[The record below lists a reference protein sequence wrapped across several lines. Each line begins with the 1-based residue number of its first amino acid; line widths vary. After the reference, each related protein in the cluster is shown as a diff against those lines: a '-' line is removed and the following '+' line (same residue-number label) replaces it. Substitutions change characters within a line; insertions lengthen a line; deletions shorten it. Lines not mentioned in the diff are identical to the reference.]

1 MKKTIGILGGMGP
14 LATADLFRKIT
25 LLTKASCDNDHI
37 RVYIDSNAQIPD
49 RTAAILH
56 GGKDPLPQ
64 MRAALHSLEACGAS
78 CVIMPCNTAHYFLPQ
93 LQAETKLP
101 FLSMLE
107 ATAKACAKFYPGKTA
122 AVLATKGTLATGLY
136 EKALEK
142 EGVSFIIPDDAEKDT
157 LMHLIYDVVKAS
169 KPLAPRRKRGRRF
182 WRGCAERARTT
193 SSSAARS
200 FRLLP
205 IRCRKTDPS
214 SILRRSWRRRQ
225 SASADTKLRRSNC
238 KQLQIAVNI
247 GPTPACDWKTQE
259 RAGALFCMHSCKKT
273 AGLVKWLQKRNE

>member
-64 MRAALHSLEACGAS
+64 MRSALHSLEACGAS

-107 ATAKACAKFYPGKTA
+107 ATAKACAKFYLGKTA

-169 KPLAPRRKRGRRF
+169 KPLAPEEETWKALLEGLRRKGADYF
-182 WRGCAERARTT
+182 ILGCTE
-193 SSSAARS
+193 
-200 FRLLP
+200 LP
-205 IRCRKTDPS
+205 IV
-214 SILRRSWRRRQ
+214 
-225 SASADTKLRRSNC
+225 ADTLSED
-238 KQLQIAVNI
+238 
-247 GPTPACDWKTQE
+247 GPFIDPTAELAKAAIRFCGYETTQE
-259 RAGALFCMHSCKKT
+259 
-273 AGLVKWLQKRNE
+273 